1 MTTPTDSTVDIS
13 LKSPRATFAIAID
26 KLNYPEKAKWALG
39 LRAIDPRAEFSSV
52 AWSDNSIGDIF
63 YVCSDGKVLSQ
74 DTVTTK
80 ASSYFLTVAM
90 NTLIPSSQQEG
101 LVEIYWEVLRR
112 SNGQISRSP
121 TETYLIK
128 KTHPAGIDLRPDIS
142 GHDGLRVVAESFP
155 EYSDFD
161 ANTAA
166 NGMWTLVDKHQNAR
180 MNDLVSVFLDG
191 VPTEHRLSAAE
202 AAGDGPYRVFIKPST
217 FQKIS

>member
-13 LKSPRATFAIAID
+13 LEPPRATFAIALD
-26 KLNYPEKAKWALG
+26 ELDYPEKAKWALG
-39 LRAIDPRAEFSSV
+39 LHGIDPSARFSSE
-52 AWSDNSIGDIF
+52 AWSENSIGDIF

-80 ASSYFLTVAM
+80 APRYFLTVAM

-101 LVEIYWEVLRR
+101 LVEIYWEVLRK

-128 KTHPAGIDLRPDIS
+128 KTHPAGIDRRPDIS

-155 EYSDFD
+155 EHSDFYAD
-161 ANTAA
+161 TAA
-166 NGMWTLVDKHQNAR
+166 NGMWTLVYKHQNAR
-180 MNDLVSVFLDG
+180 MNDLVSVLLDG
-191 VPTEHRLSAAE
+191 FPTYYRLSAAE
-202 AAGDGPYRVFIKPST
+202 AAGAGPYRVFIKPST